1 MPDDSNPAA
10 PAHASQGGFPHIPFS
25 PYTPR
30 GTPEA
35 LARSLFDTLRLR
47 RSVRFFADTP
57 VSVETIR
64 WCVATAGT
72 APSGANKQ
80 PWRFVAVRDPGIKRR
95 IRTAA
100 EAEEREFYS
109 RRATPRWL
117 ADLAPIGT
125 DADKPF
131 LETAPWVI
139 VVFRLVKD
147 DPKPDGSQGQ
157 VYYSEESV
165 GIACGLLIAAIHLAG
180 LVTLTHTP
188 SPMGFLSTV
197 LARPAHERPFLLL
210 PVGYPATGCTVPDL
224 RRKNLDDILVIR

>member
-1 MPDDSNPAA
+1 MFPAPDR
-10 PAHASQGGFPHIPFS
+10 ASPSGFPHIPFS

-30 GTPEA
+30 GAPEA

-57 VSVETIR
+57 VSEEAIR

-80 PWRFVAVRDPGIKRR
+80 PWRFVAIRDPALKRR
-95 IRTAA
+95 IRIAA
-100 EAEEREFYS
+100 EAEEREFYA

-117 ADLAPIGT
+117 ADLAPLGT

-147 DPKPDGSQGQ
+147 DPKPDGTHGQ

-188 SPMGFLSTV
+188 SPMGFLSAV
-197 LARPAHERPFLLL
+197 LERPAHERPFLLL

-224 RRKNLDDILVIR
+224 RRKNLDEILIIR